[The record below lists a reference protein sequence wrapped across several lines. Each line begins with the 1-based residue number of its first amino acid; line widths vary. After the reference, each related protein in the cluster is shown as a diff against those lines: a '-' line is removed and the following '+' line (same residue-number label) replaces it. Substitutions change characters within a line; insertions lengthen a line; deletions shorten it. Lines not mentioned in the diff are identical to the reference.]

1 MMISVDGG
9 FSALKVTSPFTEC
22 FHKGIEFLLPGWIHK
37 DSVRV
42 LSREEADG
50 VKFGIR

>member
-1 MMISVDGG
+1 MVIGVHGG
-9 FSALKVTSPFTEC
+9 LSAFKVTSPFTEC
-22 FHKGIEFLLPGWIHK
+22 FHKDIEFLLPGWIPE

-42 LSREEADG
+42 FPREEADG